1 MPPMRYTDMA
11 VTNVTVTVTCH
22 VLTLQP
28 LHFTFPELTST
39 MRYLSLSFLK
49 TLDSVMQKS
58 LRATQ

>member
-28 LHFTFPELTST
+28 LHFTFLELTST
-39 MRYLSLSFLK
+39 MHYLSLSFLK
-49 TLDSVMQKS
+49 PLDSVMQRT